1 MITYGIHFL
10 FSFISTVAFGII
22 TNIPKRSLVATG
34 LTGAIGWM
42 IYWGLRQ
49 NAQGLGFS
57 NFVAAIA
64 IGCLSIFFSRRLK
77 MPMIIFNI
85 PSLVPLVPGGP
96 AYQAIRELVL
106 GDSTKSFDNL
116 KIVIMTAGAIAAGFM
131 ITSLVETLVFKCNA
145 YIKKTAH
152 RK

>member
-22 TNIPKRSLVATG
+22 TNIPKRSLAACG

-42 IYWGLRQ
+42 VYWGLRQ
-49 NAQGLGFS
+49 HEQGLGFA
-57 NFVAAIA
+57 NFIAAIA

-116 KIVIMTAGAIAAGFM
+116 KIVVITAGAIAAGFM
-131 ITSLVETLVFKCNA
+131 ITSLVETLFFKCNTA
-145 YIKKTAH
+145 LKK
-152 RK
+152 RL

>member
-1 MITYGIHFL
+1 MYAIHFL

-22 TNIPKRSLVATG
+22 TNIPKRSLLATG

-42 IYWGLRQ
+42 VYWLLRQ
-49 NAQGLGFS
+49 NAHGLGFS

-106 GDSTKSFDNL
+106 GDSAKSWNNL

-131 ITSLVETLVFKCNA
+131 ITSLVETLVFKFNTH
-145 YIKKTAH
+145 IKKASQ
-152 RK
+152 K